1 MIKYNW
7 QNYNLKSNKLA
18 KKIVNFNK
26 KHKFNF
32 IEEHIYNHI
41 RDIFCLVLTLS
52 RKGKKTNVLDYGSN
66 ILSLSNIKNK
76 IITQNF
82 NFFSYNPYKKK
93 NTKEIKPFLITTIN
107 NKKNLNK
114 YKYDIL
120 NFGSCLQYLESLKNL
135 DYDLNFSN
143 ISKII
148 ITHTPLTL
156 GKSFS
161 AIQSNHSNLVQ
172 NIHNYN
178 SLVSFFKRKKFKVIF
193 KSRNDDKFIGLKKT
207 NKKVFS
213 LNIVLTK

>member
-93 NTKEIKPFLITTIN
+93 NTKEVKESTN
-107 NKKNLNK
+107 NKKK
-114 YKYDIL
+114 PVD
-120 NFGSCLQYLESLKNL
+120 LKAKKIEKKVEE
-135 DYDLNFSN
+135 DDLKHK
-143 ISKII
+143 KITPELKQQI
-148 ITHTPLTL
+148 I
-156 GKSFS
+156 KSRCD
-161 AIQSNHSNLVQ
+161 
-172 NIHNYN
+172 N
-178 SLVSFFKRKKFKVIF
+178 SLTQKQLAQKCNLPLQIINDIETGKAIYNHVHINKIKRI
-193 KSRNDDKFIGLKKT
+193 LK
-207 NKKVFS
+207 
-213 LNIVLTK
+213 IQ